1 MMLLLFF
8 LPSLYCFHMLGLVNR
23 CKYYSIFFFSYIRI
37 ICSHFGNQFF
47 FCPKIFLIKNKETY
61 ALIYKT
67 KKQLSFNIESRKF
80 FNSRFVLVFHSFF
93 PGKNI
98 YCFILCVFSLL
109 AKKEKKSCLQIRVLK
124 SCLPIFQY
132 KINKQYFAIVTCLC
146 LFHLLILF
154 TSQITNNK
162 KSYI

>member
-1 MMLLLFF
+1 MMLVLFF

-23 CKYYSIFFFSYIRI
+23 CKYYSIFFFRI
-37 ICSHFGNQFF
+37 FVLYVPILETSFF
-47 FCPKIFLIKNKETY
+47 FALKIFLIKNKETY

>member
-23 CKYYSIFFFSYIRI
+23 CKYYSIFFFRI
-37 ICSHFGNQFF
+37 FVLYVPILENSFF
-47 FCPKIFLIKNKETY
+47 FALKIFLIKNKETY

>member
-1 MMLLLFF
+1 MQVLLNFF
-8 LPSLYCFHMLGLVNR
+8 LRIFVLYVPILEN
-23 CKYYSIFFFSYIRI
+23 SFFFALE
-37 ICSHFGNQFF
+37 
-47 FCPKIFLIKNKETY
+47 IFLIKNKETY

>member
-1 MMLLLFF
+1 MMLVLFF

-23 CKYYSIFFFSYIRI
+23 CKYYSIFFYVYSYYM
-37 ICSHFGNQFF
+37 FPFWKTVFF
-47 FCPKIFLIKNKETY
+47 FDLKIFLIKNKETY

-93 PGKNI
+93 PGKDI

-109 AKKEKKSCLQIRVLK
+109 AKKEKKSCLQIRV
-124 SCLPIFQY
+124 
-132 KINKQYFAIVTCLC
+132 
-146 LFHLLILF
+146 
-154 TSQITNNK
+154 
-162 KSYI
+162 

>member
-1 MMLLLFF
+1 MMLVLFF

-23 CKYYSIFFFSYIRI
+23 CKYYSIFFLRI
-37 ICSHFGNQFF
+37 FVLYVPILENSFF
-47 FCPKIFLIKNKETY
+47 FALKIFLIKNKETY

-109 AKKEKKSCLQIRVLK
+109 AKKEKKSCL
-124 SCLPIFQY
+124 PIFEY

-146 LFHLLILF
+146 LFHLLILS

>member
-1 MMLLLFF
+1 MICWDWLIDA
-8 LPSLYCFHMLGLVNR
+8 
-23 CKYYSIFFFSYIRI
+23 SITQFFFTYIRI
-37 ICSHFGNQFF
+37 ICSHFGKQFF
-47 FCPKIFLIKNKETY
+47 FALKIFFIKNKETY